1 MSFTFVFS
9 FCFSAN
15 ADTICDSAKSSV
27 VVNSQNGEIIY
38 GHNQFEKMPMASTT
52 KIMTC
57 LLACESG
64 RLYETV
70 NITSNMLCSE
80 GSSLGLK
87 VGDKITLLD
96 LVCGMLLA
104 SGNDAA
110 DATAIFLGGSIEKFA
125 EMMNEKAKQIGM
137 NSTNFVTP
145 SGLDSKKHYST
156 AYDMALLSSAALKN
170 EIFASL
176 CSKKS
181 ADIMINSKKITL
193 YNHNKLLS
201 QIDGCNGVKTGFT
214 KKSGRCLVSSVTKNG
229 LTLVCVTLND
239 FDDWNDHKKLY
250 ELCFGKF
257 QNISLYNEVYVN
269 VVGGNKDKL
278 KGVSDETIMV
288 KDKSLVA
295 VRKKIYPF
303 IYAPVKKGD
312 EIGEVLCY
320 YNGNLIKKVKIKAEE
335 YIDYVE

>member
-1 MSFTFVFS
+1 MFVIS
-9 FCFSAN
+9 VCFSVN
-15 ADTICDSAKSSV
+15 AQTFCDSAKSAV
-27 VVNSQNGEIIY
+27 VINSQNGEIIY
-38 GHNQFEKMPMASTT
+38 GHNQFDRLSMASTT

-57 LLACESG
+57 LIACESDK
-64 RLYETV
+64 LYETV
-70 NITSNMLCSE
+70 NITSDMLLSE

-87 VGDKITLLD
+87 SGDKITLFD

-110 DATAIFLGGSIEKFA
+110 DATAIFLGESIEKFA

-145 SGLDSKKHYST
+145 SGLDSKNHYST
-156 AYDMALLSSAALKN
+156 AYDMALLTSVALNNKV
-170 EIFASL
+170 FASL
-176 CSKKS
+176 CSKKC
-181 ADIMINSKKITL
+181 ADILISGKKVTL

-201 QIDGCNGVKTGFT
+201 RIDGCNGVKTGFT

-229 LTLVCVTLND
+229 LRLICVTLND
-239 FDDWNDHKKLY
+239 FDDWHDHEKLY
-250 ELCFGKF
+250 EICFSKY
-257 QNISLYNEVYVN
+257 QNISLYNEVYVD

-278 KGVSDETIMV
+278 KGISDETIMV
-288 KDKSLVA
+288 KDKNLVTFK
-295 VRKKIYPF
+295 KKIFPF

-335 YIDYVE
+335 YIEYVE